1 MEVEVAVILAAAG
14 RQAAGKAS
22 LHSMKLKSIVRFFKH
37 LISHVWQVHQH
48 FSESA
53 LHNIEMAIQA
63 SEKSRNGEICFIVE
77 AGLHPMEILY
87 KKSPKKRAIDL
98 FSLFKVWD
106 TEHNNGVLIYLL
118 LADRDVEIV
127 ADRGIH
133 QHVGNAEWERIC
145 HQMELQFRSGDFEAG
160 VLQGIADIG
169 ALLATHFPHSAS
181 NKTQKTNEL
190 PNAPIIL

>member
-1 MEVEVAVILAAAG
+1 MVVVVILAAAG
-14 RQAAGKAS
+14 RQATGKAS
-22 LHSMKLKSIVRFFKH
+22 LYSMKLKSIVRFFKH
-37 LISHVWQVHQH
+37 LISHVWQVRQH

-53 LHNIEMAIQA
+53 LLNIERAIQA

-77 AGLHPMEILY
+77 AGLHPMEVLY
-87 KKSPKKRAIDL
+87 KKTPRKRAIEL
-98 FSLFKVWD
+98 FSLFKIWD

-133 QHVGNAEWERIC
+133 QHVGNAAWEQIC

-169 ALLATHFPHSAS
+169 ALLATHFPHFAS
-181 NKTQKTNEL
+181 NETKKANEL